1 MIEIQAVQGS
11 EAWHAARAKCFNAS
25 EAPAMMGVSK
35 YMTRTE
41 LLRQKAVGIVPE
53 VDAATQARFDM
64 GHMTEALARPLVEA
78 MIGEELYPIVATDDS
93 GKYLASSDGA
103 TMLCNIGFE
112 HKAFNKEIAA
122 KVADGNVPESHRG
135 QLDHQFLVF
144 GFEKIIFVVSD
155 GTPENMVHCW
165 YYPQPERI
173 AALKAG
179 WDQFEKDLAAY
190 NPEAKEAKPIL
201 HASPIDNLPAL
212 FIEVTGRVTASNL
225 VEFKAAATAVISS
238 IKTELV
244 TDQDFV
250 DATAAVKYLKDV
262 EDSAKRAKQNALDQ
276 TASIAE
282 LHRALDEVA
291 AMAATVRKALD
302 KKVVE
307 EKDRR
312 KVEIVMAA
320 VQDLAN
326 HVTKMNE
333 RIGAAYMPRIKG
345 GFAEAIKGL
354 KSLDSMRDKV
364 SAALANAKIEANAT
378 ADRIDANLKSLE
390 ADGQSWRFLFPD
402 LQAVCTK
409 ASDDFAAMLAARQAS
424 HAAAESARIEKIRA
438 EEGAKAEA
446 EQRRIAAAE
455 RAEQDRIAAAAKAE
469 ADRIAAD
476 EIRKIDEQ
484 RKELAEDL
492 RKANEKSHAEALAVA
507 IQLAE
512 EANAAMPDEA
522 QKQTVAN
529 HTEQPLA
536 LVDQLPDATK
546 MIDDRS
552 GPRITSL
559 RIQISDE
566 LGKMNVFE
574 LGNVLAYCQ
583 ALPLKN
589 KLAA

>member
-1 MIEIQAVQGS
+1 MKIINHQQGS
-11 EAWHAARAKCFNAS
+11 AEWKAHRRTTRNAS
-25 EAPAMMGVSK
+25 DFPSAQGLSK
-35 YMTRTE
+35 KFTRSALVAEHAT
-41 LLRQKAVGIVPE
+41 GIEREFSPYVAEKILPN
-53 VDAATQARFDM
+53 
-64 GHMTEALARPLVEA
+64 GHRIEALARPMAEEI
-78 MIGEELYPIVATDDS
+78 IGEELYPLVAVSDD
-93 GKYLASSDGA
+93 GYLGASSDGA
-103 TMLCNIGFE
+103 TMCRDIGWE
-112 HKAFNKEIAA
+112 CKQWNAELAEA
-122 KVADGNVPESHRG
+122 VASGFVPDTHVG
-135 QLDHQFLVF
+135 QVDQQGEVF
-144 GFEKIIFVVSD
+144 GFEKILFMVTD
-155 GTPENMVHCW
+155 GTPENCVHCW
-165 YYPQPERI
+165 HVPSEEAKAKIRPTWRQFDEDVANYQPEVI
-173 AALKAG
+173 
-179 WDQFEKDLAAY
+179 
-190 NPEAKEAKPIL
+190 EAKPIL
-201 HASPIDNLPAL
+201 HANPIDNLPAL

-291 AMAATVRKALD
+291 GMAATVRKALD
-302 KKVVE
+302 KKITE
-307 EKDRR
+307 EKDSR
-312 KVEIVMAA
+312 KAEIVIAA
-320 VQDLAN
+320 SRALGE
-326 HVTKMNE
+326 HC
-333 RIGAAYMPRIKG
+333 AALGHRVGVPVASAASFG
-345 GFAEAIKGL
+345 DAIKGL

-364 SAALANAKIEANAT
+364 SAALANAKIESSAT
-378 ADRIDANLKSLE
+378 ADRIEANIKSLE
-390 ADGQSWRFLFPD
+390 CEGQSWRFLFPD

-409 ASDDFAAMLAARQAS
+409 ASDDFAALLAARKAS

-438 EEGAKAEA
+438 EEKAKAEA
-446 EQRRIAAAE
+446 AAAAKV
-455 RAEQDRIAAAAKAE
+455 AEEARIAKAE
-469 ADRIAAD
+469 ADAKAAAEKAEAD
-476 EIRKIDEQ
+476 RAAAEEIRKIDEQ
-484 RKELAEDL
+484 RK
-492 RKANEKSHAEALAVA
+492 AEAMAVA
-507 IQLAE
+507 HQLAA
-512 EANAAMPDEA
+512 EAKAAMPDEA

-529 HTEQPLA
+529 HTEQPIA
-536 LVDQLPDATK
+536 LVDQPPDATK

>member
-25 EAPAMMGVSK
+25 EAPAMLGVSK

-41 LLRQKAVGIVPE
+41 LLRQKATGIVPE
-53 VDAATQARFDM
+53 VDAATQARFAM
-64 GHMTEALARPLVEA
+64 GHEVEAKARPLVEA
-78 MIGEELYPIVATDDS
+78 IIAEELYPIVATDDS

-122 KVADGNVPESHRG
+122 QVAEGNVPESHRG

-144 GFEKIIFVVSD
+144 GFDKILFVVSD

-201 HASPIDNLPAL
+201 HANPIDNLPAL

-225 VEFKAAATAVISS
+225 VEFKAAATAVIGS

-276 TASIAE
+276 TTSIAE

-291 AMAATVRKALD
+291 GMAATVRKALD
-302 KKVVE
+302 KKITE
-307 EKDRR
+307 EKDSR
-312 KVEIVMAA
+312 KAEIVIAA
-320 VQDLAN
+320 SRALGE
-326 HVTKMNE
+326 HC
-333 RIGAAYMPRIKG
+333 AALGHRVGVPVASAASFG
-345 GFAEAIKGL
+345 DAIKGL

-364 SAALANAKIEANAT
+364 SVALANAKIEANAT
-378 ADRIDANLKSLE
+378 ADRIDANLKSLK
-390 ADGQSWRFLFPD
+390 ADGQNWRFLFPD
-402 LQAVCTK
+402 LGAVCTK
-409 ASDDFAAMLAARQAS
+409 ASDDFAALLAARKAS
-424 HAAAESARIEKIRA
+424 HAAAESARIEKFRA
-438 EEGAKAEA
+438 EEKAKAEA
-446 EQRRIAAAE
+446 AAAAKVSE
-455 RAEQDRIAAAAKAE
+455 EARIAKAE
-469 ADRIAAD
+469 ADAKAATEKAEAD
-476 EIRKIDEQ
+476 RLAAEEIRKIDEQ
-484 RKELAEDL
+484 RKADALAE
-492 RKANEKSHAEALAVA
+492 ANR
-507 IQLAE
+507 LAE
-512 EANAAMPDEA
+512 EAKTVIPVVE
-522 QKQTVAN
+522 QKQEVAV

-536 LVDQLPDATK
+536 SVDQFPDATK

>member
-1 MIEIQAVQGS
+1 MKIINHQQGS
-11 EAWHAARAKCFNAS
+11 AEWKAHRRTTRNAS
-25 EAPAMMGVSK
+25 DFPSAQGLSK
-35 YMTRTE
+35 KFTRSALVAEHAT
-41 LLRQKAVGIVPE
+41 GIEREFSPYVAEKILPN
-53 VDAATQARFDM
+53 
-64 GHMTEALARPLVEA
+64 GHRIEALARPMAEEI
-78 MIGEELYPIVATDDS
+78 IGEELYPLVAVSDD
-93 GKYLASSDGA
+93 GYLGASSDGA
-103 TMLCNIGFE
+103 TMCRDIGWE
-112 HKAFNKEIAA
+112 CKQWNAELAEA
-122 KVADGNVPESHRG
+122 VASGFVPDTHVG
-135 QLDHQFLVF
+135 QVDQQGEVF
-144 GFEKIIFVVSD
+144 GFEKILFMVTD
-155 GTPENMVHCW
+155 GTPENCVHCW
-165 YYPQPERI
+165 HVPSEEAKAKIRPTWRQFDEDVANYQPEVI
-173 AALKAG
+173 
-179 WDQFEKDLAAY
+179 
-190 NPEAKEAKPIL
+190 EAKPIL
-201 HASPIDNLPAL
+201 HANPIDNLPAL

-291 AMAATVRKALD
+291 GMAATVRKALD
-302 KKVVE
+302 KKITE
-307 EKDRR
+307 EKDSR
-312 KVEIVMAA
+312 KAEIVIAA
-320 VQDLAN
+320 SRALGE
-326 HVTKMNE
+326 HC
-333 RIGAAYMPRIKG
+333 AALGHRVGVPVASAASFG
-345 GFAEAIKGL
+345 DAIKGL

-364 SAALANAKIEANAT
+364 SAALANAKIESSAT
-378 ADRIDANLKSLE
+378 ADRIEANIKSLE
-390 ADGQSWRFLFPD
+390 CEGQSWRFLFPD

-409 ASDDFAAMLAARQAS
+409 ASDDFAALLAARKAS

-438 EEGAKAEA
+438 EEKAKAEA
-446 EQRRIAAAE
+446 AAAAKV
-455 RAEQDRIAAAAKAE
+455 AEEARIAKAE
-469 ADRIAAD
+469 ADAKAAAEKAEAD
-476 EIRKIDEQ
+476 RLATEEIRKIDEQ
-484 RKELAEDL
+484 RKAQAMERA
-492 RKANEKSHAEALAVA
+492 K
-507 IQLAE
+507 QLAE

-529 HTEQPLA
+529 HTEQPIA
-536 LVDQLPDATK
+536 LVDQPPDATK

>member
-1 MIEIQAVQGS
+1 MKIINHQQGS
-11 EAWHAARAKCFNAS
+11 AEWKAHRRTTRNAS
-25 EAPAMMGVSK
+25 DFPSAQGLSK
-35 YMTRTE
+35 KFTRSALVAEHAT
-41 LLRQKAVGIVPE
+41 GIEREFSPYVAEKILPN
-53 VDAATQARFDM
+53 
-64 GHMTEALARPLVEA
+64 GHRIEALARPMAEEI
-78 MIGEELYPIVATDDS
+78 IGEELYPLVAVSDD
-93 GKYLASSDGA
+93 GYLGASSDGA
-103 TMLCNIGFE
+103 TMCRDIGWE
-112 HKAFNKEIAA
+112 CKQWNAELAEA
-122 KVADGNVPESHRG
+122 VASGFVPDTHVG
-135 QLDHQFLVF
+135 QVDQQGEVF
-144 GFEKIIFVVSD
+144 GFEKILFMVTD
-155 GTPENMVHCW
+155 GTPENCVHCW
-165 YYPQPERI
+165 HVPSEEAKAKIRPTWRQFDEDVANYQPEVI
-173 AALKAG
+173 
-179 WDQFEKDLAAY
+179 
-190 NPEAKEAKPIL
+190 EAKPIL
-201 HASPIDNLPAL
+201 HANPIDNLPAL

-291 AMAATVRKALD
+291 GMAATVRKALD
-302 KKVVE
+302 KKITE
-307 EKDRR
+307 EKDSR
-312 KVEIVMAA
+312 KAEIVIAA
-320 VQDLAN
+320 SRALGE
-326 HVTKMNE
+326 HC
-333 RIGAAYMPRIKG
+333 AALGHRVGVPVASAASFG
-345 GFAEAIKGL
+345 DAIKGL

-364 SAALANAKIEANAT
+364 SVALANAKIEANAT
-378 ADRIDANLKSLE
+378 ADRIDANLKSLK
-390 ADGQSWRFLFPD
+390 ADGQNWRFLFPD
-402 LQAVCTK
+402 LGAVCTK
-409 ASDDFAAMLAARQAS
+409 ASDDFAALLAARKAS

-438 EEGAKAEA
+438 EEKAKAEA
-446 EQRRIAAAE
+446 AAAAKV
-455 RAEQDRIAAAAKAE
+455 AEEARIAKAE
-469 ADRIAAD
+469 ADAKAAAEKAEAD
-476 EIRKIDEQ
+476 RLATEEIRKIDEQ
-484 RKELAEDL
+484 RKAQAMERA
-492 RKANEKSHAEALAVA
+492 K
-507 IQLAE
+507 QLAE

-529 HTEQPLA
+529 HTEQPIA
-536 LVDQLPDATK
+536 LVDQPPDATK